1 MLAVS
6 HHTPDTYS
14 PTGDHHTYAQIP
26 ARMSSSTPQCQP
38 EASDEVKDEQL
49 LLSPYQAEICA
60 AARPTRRS
68 SVDAPR
74 RDADS
79 WSSTRKSDC

>member
-6 HHTPDTYS
+6 HRTPDIYFT
-14 PTGDHHTYAQIP
+14 DCHLYAQIP

-38 EASDEVKDEQL
+38 DEVKDEQL
-49 LLSPYQAEICA
+49 LLSPDQAEMCA
-60 AARPTRRS
+60 VARPTRRS
-68 SVDAPR
+68 SVDALR